1 MVSWRSSS
9 TQRSAHGHDR
19 SESDGEQGRN
29 AQRSLTQRF
38 TNEGIGGHA
47 TMEQRDIE
55 IFLMLADELH
65 FGRAA
70 ERLHVSTARVS
81 QTIKKLERRI
91 GAPLFERTSRR
102 VELTPIGRRLD
113 DGLRPAY
120 QQIQATID
128 RATAAARG
136 IRGPLRVGFVGA
148 ATGQFILEV
157 AESFR
162 AEQPDCEVQ
171 FYEKQ
176 FGAGLGPLR
185 DGEFDMVLATVPVFG
200 ACEAD
205 LTGGSVLF
213 EENRLLAVP
222 VRHPFARRPSVS
234 FTDLARTK
242 VLRTPPTVPDY
253 WDHALV
259 PRHTPD
265 GRPVERGPSF
275 GTVQEM
281 LGLVGAGFGT
291 YPVPTQATA
300 YYARPDVAYVP
311 IHDAP
316 PYQWRF
322 VWLSAAETATIR
334 AFDRAAEALVRAR
347 RA

>member
-1 MVSWRSSS
+1 VANNGGVRN
-9 TQRSAHGHDR
+9 DR
-19 SESDGEQGRN
+19 
-29 AQRSLTQRF
+29 LTQRF
-38 TNEGIGGHA
+38 TNEWIGGHA

-55 IFLMLADELH
+55 IFLTLADELH

-91 GAPLFERTSRR
+91 GASLFERTSRR

-120 QQIQATID
+120 QQIQDTID
-128 RATAAARG
+128 RATADARG

-148 ATGQFILEV
+148 ATGQFVLEV
-157 AESFR
+157 AEAFR
-162 AEQPDCEVQ
+162 SEHPDCEVR
-171 FYEKQ
+171 FHEKQ
-176 FGAGLGPLR
+176 FGAGFGPLR

-200 ACEAD
+200 ARESD

-213 EENRLLAVP
+213 EENRLLAVSA
-222 VRHPFARRPSVS
+222 RHPFAGRPSVS
-234 FTDLARTK
+234 FADLARTK

-253 WDHALV
+253 WDQALV
-259 PRHTPD
+259 PQHTPD

-281 LGLVGAGFGT
+281 LALVGAGFGT
-291 YPVPTQATA
+291 YPVPTQATS

-316 PYQWRF
+316 PYEWRF
-322 VWLSAAETATIR
+322 VWLSAAETAKIR
-334 AFDRAAEALVRAR
+334 AFDRAAAILAEAR
-347 RA
+347 RT